1 MASRYIASTKL
12 ALGIVAAIFAVEV
25 YQAATQPIGSG
36 EAYLYDRFVRPTTR
50 QVLAQELPH
59 RDVLYSLLEK
69 RSVGLFHVS
78 PFSVRLPSLLFGV
91 LYLWSVWKLASLC
104 FGSGWRL
111 LLAVLVAAAIPL
123 GLGSFPRADGA
134 GTALALIA
142 SAVWFAISRKN
153 LNLAGACLGLA
164 VAARLDFAIPAAILA
179 LSFLALT
186 PWTTWI
192 DRVLI
197 PAIVA
202 AFIFLVL
209 PLSHAHAVP
218 EITPELTGTQ
228 AAHLPSALQALRAEA
243 GSSHVRISAIPAAEP
258 IVNFY
263 RAQHRVTTWDRAE
276 RDASPEHFDY
286 YLLSASQ
293 ADWAQQ
299 RHLIVLYWDADF
311 LLARRSYAP
320 M

>member
-1 MASRYIASTKL
+1 MESPYTVSTKL
-12 ALGIVAAIFAVEV
+12 TLGILAAIFAVGV
-25 YQAATQPIGSG
+25 YQAATQPIRSG

-50 QVLAQELPH
+50 QVLAQELPD

-78 PFSVRLPSLLFGV
+78 PFSVRLPSLLFGI

-104 FGSGWRL
+104 FSSGWRL
-111 LLAVLVAAAIPL
+111 MTAVIVPAAIPFVL
-123 GLGSFPRADGA
+123 GWFPRADGS
-134 GTALALIA
+134 GTSLALVA
-142 SAVWFAISRKN
+142 CAVWFASNRKN

-164 VAARLDFAIPAAILA
+164 VAARLDFAIPVAVIG
-179 LSFLALT
+179 LSLLALT
-186 PWTTWI
+186 PWPTWI

-197 PAIVA
+197 PAIVVA
-202 AFIFLVL
+202 LILLVL
-209 PLSHAHAVP
+209 PLSHAHAAP

-228 AAHLPSALQALRAEA
+228 ATHLPSALQALRTYS
-243 GSSHVRISAIPAAEP
+243 GSSHVRISAIPAVEP

-286 YLLSASQ
+286 CLLFASQ
-293 ADWAQQ
+293 ANWAQQ
-299 RHLIVLYWDADF
+299 RHLVVLYWDGDF
-311 LLARRSYAP
+311 LLVRRSYAP

>member
-1 MASRYIASTKL
+1 MASRYTASTKL
-12 ALGIVAAIFAVEV
+12 ALAFVMAILAVEV
-25 YQAATQPIGSG
+25 YQAATQPIRSG
-36 EAYLYDRFVRPTTR
+36 EAYLYDRFVRPTIR
-50 QVLAQELPH
+50 QVLAQELPD

-78 PFSVRLPSLLFGV
+78 PFSVRLPSLLFGI

-104 FGSGWRL
+104 FGSGWRF
-111 LLAVLVAAAIPL
+111 LVAGVLPAAIPL
-123 GLGSFPRADGA
+123 ELGWFCRADSS
-134 GTALALIA
+134 GTSLALVA
-142 SAVWFAISRKN
+142 CAVWFASNRKN

-164 VAARLDFAIPAAILA
+164 VAARLDFAIPVAILG

-186 PWTTWI
+186 PWTAWI

-202 AFIFLVL
+202 AFILLVL
-209 PLSHAHAVP
+209 PLSHAHALP

-228 AAHLPSALQALRAEA
+228 PADLLSALQALRADS
-243 GSSHVRISAIPAAEP
+243 GSSHVRISAIPAVEP

-293 ADWAQQ
+293 ANWAQE
-299 RHLIVLYWDADF
+299 RHLIVLYWDGDF
-311 LLARRSYAP
+311 LLVRRSYAP